1 MNKKILAVAEAL
13 SNEKSLSKKKVF
25 QVLENALNIVIKKKY
40 EQKINIRIYI
50 NKESGKFYIY
60 KRWIV
65 VKKVKEPNKEINFK
79 EAINKNRNIKI
90 GEFIEKKIKKINFD
104 RITTQKIKKIIIQK
118 IKEEK
123 KIINFKK
130 ILKKKKKIIIGFIK
144 KINKKYIII
153 DIGNDLEAK
162 ILNKDLFLKN
172 KLKIGKKIKGLIYYI
187 DKKYKNNYKILLQ
200 RSKINFL
207 IELLKIEIPEV
218 KNNIIKIK
226 SISRKPGLRSKIA
239 VISKDKKIDPIGAC
253 VGIKGSRIKAISN
266 ELLGEKID
274 IILWN
279 KNIKKFLI
287 NIMYPIKIFNFK
299 INKNKNN
306 IKINVK
312 LNNLAQIIGKRG
324 QNIKLSSKLIGLEI
338 NVSGINIK

>member
-13 SNEKSLSKKKVF
+13 SNEKSLSKKKIF
-25 QVLENALNIVIKKKY
+25 KVLENALNIVIKKKY
-40 EQKINIRIYI
+40 KKKINIRIYI
-50 NKESGKFYIY
+50 NKKNGKFYIY
-60 KRWIV
+60 KRRIV
-65 VKKVKEPNKEINFK
+65 VKKVKEPNKEINLNK
-79 EAINKNRNIKI
+79 VINKNKKIKI
-90 GEFIEKKIKKINFD
+90 GDFIENKIKKINFD

-118 IKEEK
+118 IKEAK
-123 KIINFKK
+123 KIKNFKK
-130 ILKKKKKIIIGFIK
+130 ILKKKKKIITGFIK

-153 DIGNDLEAK
+153 DIENDLEAK
-162 ILNKDLFLKN
+162 ILNKNLFLKKN
-172 KLKIGKKIKGLIYYI
+172 LKIGKKIKGLIYYI
-187 DKKYKNNYKILLQ
+187 DKKYKNNYNILLQ

-207 IELLKIEIPEV
+207 IELLKIEIPEI

-253 VGIKGSRIKAISN
+253 VGIRGSRIKAISN

-299 INKNKNN
+299 INK
-306 IKINVK
+306 IKKIININVK
-312 LNNLAQIIGKRG
+312 LKNLSQIIGKKG
-324 QNIKLSSKLIGLEI
+324 QNIKLSSKLIGLKI
-338 NVSGINIK
+338 NVSSLNN